1 MTRSSPFLSDCS
13 NSNPASHP
21 HKVVYRNILYGEDE
35 NISTIILLYQHKN
48 QTKNKTRDPLTILL
62 AGALHL
68 NSKYIY
74 LYLFLRL
81 FFLKRVQSLFEKY
94 KFTLIILNSINEDRP
109 KLFMHIPIVSFW
121 FSQRGSVYLIGFD
134 VNRFK

>member
-48 QTKNKTRDPLTILL
+48 QTKNKTRDPLFCLPVHYIF
-62 AGALHL
+62 
-68 NSKYIY
+68 SKYIY
-74 LYLFLRL
+74 LYLFPRL

-109 KLFMHIPIVSFW
+109 KLFMHIPILSFW
-121 FSQRGSVYLIGFD
+121 FSQGGGGT
-134 VNRFK
+134 